1 MPAGFINIY
10 LESEGMAFVSEVVL
24 CIVVPQGKNLSSLPS
39 PTLSHSGN
47 RLQTSGACGPGSDAD
62 RT

>member
-1 MPAGFINIY
+1 
-10 LESEGMAFVSEVVL
+10 MAFVSEVVL

-39 PTLSHSGN
+39 PIRSHSGN
-47 RLQTSGACGPGSDAD
+47 RLQTPGACGPDSDAD